1 MTVAYLQV
9 TDRPSCGRDS
19 WGYCCSSRY

>member
-9 TDRPSCGRDS
+9 TGRPSCGRDS
-19 WGYCCSSRY
+19 WGYCCSSR